1 MTICN
6 NLLHLLISM
15 EFFRLLNKSERE
27 RRMYE
32 RRRKR
37 DRRAARDNGEVVE
50 DSTES
55 SGTGDE
61 WVARVDRRREREEMV
76 QEDEDNMMLE
86 GLNEKR
92 KRQEAVVGED
102 LEEVVGEDFD
112 DVTMDEMREREMR
125 ERERKKRQGVKRTK
139 KKSKKKEA
147 KKMKRKD
154 TDTDSES
161 EIEEAKVIK
170 LNKND
175 FFH

>member
-1 MTICN
+1 
-6 NLLHLLISM
+6 
-15 EFFRLLNKSERE
+15 
-27 RRMYE
+27 MYE

-112 DVTMDEMREREMR
+112 DVTMDEMRERKMR
-125 ERERKKRQGVKRTK
+125 ERERKKRHGVKRTAEKGKEQKKRTK

>member
-1 MTICN
+1 
-6 NLLHLLISM
+6 
-15 EFFRLLNKSERE
+15 
-27 RRMYE
+27 MYE

-102 LEEVVGEDFD
+102 LEEVVGEDFN
-112 DVTMDEMREREMR
+112 DVTMDEMRER
-125 ERERKKRQGVKRTK
+125 KKRQGVKRTAEKGKEQKKRTK